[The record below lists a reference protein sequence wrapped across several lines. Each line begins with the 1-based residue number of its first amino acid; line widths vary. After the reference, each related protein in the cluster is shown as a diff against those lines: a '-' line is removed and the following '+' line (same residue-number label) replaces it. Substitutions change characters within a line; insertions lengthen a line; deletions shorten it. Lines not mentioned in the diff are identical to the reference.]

1 MDPEK
6 SARSSLD
13 LSRASQTSP
22 RQEDSTAFSPEE
34 LALDK
39 KAVRRLDAS
48 ILPLCALVY
57 LLSFLDRSNIAKI
70 AGLQKDLKL
79 TSHQYLIAITT
90 TYCPYIV
97 AELPSNL
104 LLKRVGA
111 HIMIPTMVT
120 LWGITSCLTG
130 LCQNFGGLVAARFCL
145 GLLEGG
151 VFPGLVLYLS
161 MFYRRHEL
169 QTRISLFFSAAS
181 LSGAFSGLL
190 AAAIINLNGKGGQA
204 GWRWIFYL
212 EGLFTALFG
221 IVLFFFLPRTPQHSR
236 FLTPSEKAH
245 IARRLALDAPPGAA
259 DSADHFSW
267 SEVKM
272 AATSPQVL
280 LLCVALWGNGLTLYA
295 MSYFQPLSHTKTIV
309 ATFGYTTIQTQLL
322 TVPPFIC
329 AFIVTLF
336 NGWFSDRYRQRGT
349 CVIAM
354 SLLAMVGYIMFYKSL
369 KTSVRYTALFLAVT
383 GVYATA
389 PALITWLPNNSAGHY
404 RKATAVAFGFVMT
417 NSGGIASTWL
427 FPTQQAPRYETASR
441 TLLAMSIL
449 TGVFAALNLVYLRR
463 ANRKKAERREQD
475 GGKIDAAS
483 WAVEGDRHPHFVYS
497 Y

>member
-1 MDPEK
+1 M
-6 SARSSLD
+6 R
-13 LSRASQTSP
+13 
-22 RQEDSTAFSPEE
+22 
-34 LALDK
+34 
-39 KAVRRLDAS
+39 
-48 ILPLCALVY
+48 
-57 LLSFLDRSNIAKI
+57 NG
-70 AGLQKDLKL
+70 AG
-79 TSHQYLIAITT
+79 
-90 TYCPYIV
+90 
-97 AELPSNL
+97 
-104 LLKRVGA
+104 
-111 HIMIPTMVT
+111 
-120 LWGITSCLTG
+120 LTG
-130 LCQNFGGLVAARFCL
+130 LCQNFGDLVAARFFL

-236 FLTPSEKAH
+236 FLTPSQKAH

-259 DSADHFSW
+259 DSGDQFSW
-267 SEVKM
+267 SEVRM
-272 AATSPQVL
+272 AATSPHVL
-280 LLCVALWGNGLTLYA
+280 LLPHSLR
-295 MSYFQPLSHTKTIV
+295 HTIV

-329 AFIVTLF
+329 AFLVTLF

-389 PALITWLPNNSAGHY
+389 PALITWRMPSPCCFVTRRTPLISSFLRAVPNNSAGHY

-427 FPTQQAPRYETASR
+427 FPTQQAPRCTLLLPTLRRPGAHAPSFVRADETASR

-449 TGVFAALNLVYLRR
+449 TGVFAALNLVYLRH
-463 ANRKKAERREQD
+463 ANRNKAERREQA
-475 GGKIDAAS
+475 GGKINAAS
-483 WAVEGDRHPHFVYS
+483 WAVEGDRHPHFLYS